1 MFFVFNK
8 NKNAVSGVYITILLE
23 VLDLILLMYHF
34 LFININCSTEQ
45 GDWLLFFF
53 FLSNRHCSLKINQQ
67 MRVFVSVAMGLLV
80 LV

>member
-23 VLDLILLMYHF
+23 VLDIILLMYHF
-34 LFININCSTEQ
+34 LFININCSTER
-45 GDWLLFFF
+45 GDWLFCFFF
-53 FLSNRHCSLKINQQ
+53 SPVGTVLSKSTNKC
-67 MRVFVSVAMGLLV
+67 VFVSVAIGLLV